1 MLTNASCQTPKDK
14 QINAAEKDQAL
25 YKKYNLDKIK
35 LPEGF
40 AVSVYAEVSNA
51 RSMCWGAKGT
61 LEETLIGLGD
71 RSLWLEDLQ

>member
-1 MLTNASCQTPKDK
+1 MTRFLFLVSLSIMLTNASCQTPKDK

-51 RSMCWGAKGT
+51 KKYVLGCKGYIVCW
-61 LEETLIGLGD
+61 
-71 RSLWLEDLQ
+71 Q